1 MKKELIELDSILTE
15 LEIMQEKAKIICEDL
30 ENEYYGRNSKYIDSK
45 YIECYKERAAIKNE
59 IVFDYLYQ
67 MENKIQK
74 LKALIED

>member
-30 ENEYYGRNSKYIDSK
+30 ENEYYGRNSKYI
-45 YIECYKERAAIKNE
+45 ECYKERAAIKNE